1 MYPNHYL
8 FGLCMF
14 CFCILFL
21 VLVFICLFVYLFICL
36 FVYLFFVFLFFCLFV
51 FLLLRFEMYRY
62 AMIGVSAFSD
72 PAHFPNDDNSDSSDL
87 SGRPRQN
94 FDNFLHA
101 ALCVFQ
107 VCLPLSI
114 SPHSSFISLSFHL
127 ILACITNVLF
137 CL

>member
-1 MYPNHYL
+1 
-8 FGLCMF
+8 
-14 CFCILFL
+14 
-21 VLVFICLFVYLFICL
+21 
-36 FVYLFFVFLFFCLFV
+36 
-51 FLLLRFEMYRY
+51 MYRY

-114 SPHSSFISLSFHL
+114 SLIPLSYLSPSISFSPALLMFYF
-127 ILACITNVLF
+127 AF
-137 CL
+137 RY